1 MSRWLLAIALLLPLV
16 GLGAG
21 IARQEAALDGASRWV
36 IPIEGYD
43 PRDPLRGQ
51 YLQFSYAWITEGD
64 AGRCAT
70 PAGCALCLA
79 RTGGVVVATI
89 APPEADCPNRVDP
102 RLSRIAI
109 RPGFGPDQR
118 PAFTARLFVSEA
130 RAPELEAKLAEGPMA
145 VVARLASDG
154 RLIPDRVIPA
164 R

>member
-1 MSRWLLAIALLLPLV
+1 MSRWLTALALLLPLV

-21 IARQEAALDGASRWV
+21 IARQEAALDGATRWV

-51 YLQFSYAWITEGD
+51 YLQFGYAWQTQGD

-70 PAGCALCLA
+70 PAGCVLCLA
-79 RTGGVVVATI
+79 RRDGEVVATV
-89 APPEADCPNRVDP
+89 AGPETRCPDRVDP
-102 RLSRIAI
+102 RLSRIEI
-109 RPGFGPDQR
+109 RPGFAPDQR

-130 RAPELEAKLAEGPMA
+130 RAPGLEAKLAEGPMA